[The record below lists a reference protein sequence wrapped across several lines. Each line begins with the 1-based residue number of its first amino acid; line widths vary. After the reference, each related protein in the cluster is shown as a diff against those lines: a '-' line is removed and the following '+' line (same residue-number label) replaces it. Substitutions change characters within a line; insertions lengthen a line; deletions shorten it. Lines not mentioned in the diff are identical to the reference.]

1 MWSKK
6 YTAETNVLLG
16 NLSNYSVKRYL
27 LQPAAKNSFIFIDLI
42 CKVCYILVGPYTKII
57 ESLFRDVLIVV
68 LQNKNGLVSV

>member
-27 LQPAAKNSFIFIDLI
+27 LQPAAKNSFIFIDLV
-42 CKVCYILVGPYTKII
+42 CKVCYILGG
-57 ESLFRDVLIVV
+57 SLY
-68 LQNKNGLVSV
+68 QNN